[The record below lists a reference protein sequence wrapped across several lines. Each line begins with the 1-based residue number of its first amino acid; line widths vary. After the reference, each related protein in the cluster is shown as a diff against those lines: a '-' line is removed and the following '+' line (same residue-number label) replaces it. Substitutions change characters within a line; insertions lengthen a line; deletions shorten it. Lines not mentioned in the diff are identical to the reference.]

1 MVTRN
6 RVTLSSGWKQSRTF
20 PNDKYLQNAAYFRL
34 KNLTV
39 DYTFPKGMLKK
50 AKIEQLKV
58 YLTGENLATWSPIF
72 KNTAMFDPEVIQGG
86 DTDFHGANAANG
98 YSYPM
103 LRSFTFGINL
113 TF

>member
-1 MVTRN
+1 
-6 RVTLSSGWKQSRTF
+6 
-20 PNDKYLQNAAYFRL
+20 
-34 KNLTV
+34 
-39 DYTFPKGMLKK
+39 MLKK

-58 YLTGENLATWSPIF
+58 YVTGENLFTWSPMF
-72 KNTAMFDPEVIQGG
+72 KHTDMFDPEVIQGG
-86 DTDFHGANAANG
+86 DSDFHDATTGQG